1 LRWDFA
7 DFVEL
12 VIAGTSLGLVE
23 DLRTERGAGPM
34 ITNGIVVQPRVDV
47 VVNVNDS
54 VLAWGVLVCTLFWF
68 RLTLRR

>member
-1 LRWDFA
+1 MM
-7 DFVEL
+7 
-12 VIAGTSLGLVE
+12 TS
-23 DLRTERGAGPM
+23 A
-34 ITNGIVVQPRVDV
+34 IVLQPQVDV

>member
-1 LRWDFA
+1 
-7 DFVEL
+7 
-12 VIAGTSLGLVE
+12 
-23 DLRTERGAGPM
+23 M